1 MRRNAEMKYA
11 VFVRHGESES
21 NIRAVLSSRTGSYHL
36 TEKGIGQV
44 EKTAQQLDGLDIRRV
59 YCSPVERAR
68 ETCGIIAKRFKL
80 EPEIREEIRETDFG
94 KSEGIYFP
102 GKISEL
108 TDEERE
114 EMGIESWSSHVKRV
128 GGFFSSLRENS
139 LIVSHGFLIKAFV
152 SDALGLGSDESYGIN
167 IRFASITIMSIPDA
181 KVLCLGAVALSHEV
195 KSRLG
200 ARGI

>member
-44 EKTAQQLDGLDIRRV
+44 EKTAQQLDGLGIRRV
-59 YCSPVERAR
+59 YCSPVERAM

-80 EPEIREEIRETDFG
+80 EPEIREAIRETDFG

-128 GGFFSSLRENS
+128 GRFFSGLSENS

-152 SDALGLGSDESYGIN
+152 SDALGLGSDESFGIN

>member
-44 EKTAQQLDGLDIRRV
+44 EKTAQQLDGLGIRRV
-59 YCSPVERAR
+59 YCSPIERAM

-128 GGFFSSLRENS
+128 GRFFSGLSENS

>member
-1 MRRNAEMKYA
+1 MKYA

-21 NIRAVLSSRTGSYHL
+21 NIQAVLSSITGSYHL
-36 TEKGIGQV
+36 TDKGIGQA
-44 EKTAQQLDGLDIRRV
+44 ERTALQLEGLDIRKI

-68 ETCGIIAKRFKL
+68 ETCGIIAKRFQV
-80 EPEIREEIRETDFG
+80 EPEIREEIRETNFG

-128 GGFFSSLRENS
+128 GEFFSSLRENS

-152 SDALGLGSDESYGIN
+152 SDALGLGSDQSFGIN

-181 KVLCLGAVALSHEV
+181 EVLCLGAVALSHEL
-195 KSRLG
+195 KSRLISKG
-200 ARGI
+200 TEAGR